1 MNAKTTRWLLLL
13 ALAAFAF
20 ILLFERR
27 TADTDQQAE
36 RAARLF
42 PDWVGSEVTGL
53 DVTRGADLFVRVERT
68 NEQWRLR
75 LPVAY
80 PAAPAGI
87 ERLIGALVELRQRG
101 FLTAQEVVAQTN
113 WAAAFGLEPPAAI
126 VVAHRPNQR
135 LELRLGR
142 HTVLGGQ
149 AYLQV
154 IGRTGL
160 FLIDADFLKALP
172 NSVNE
177 WRDTALVNLSRLEF
191 DRCEVRPGTNG
202 FEVLRDP
209 AQRYWQMTK
218 PLLTR
223 ANTGRLEFL
232 LQQLQLARVS
242 QFVTDDPRADLDPF
256 GLQPP
261 ERELVIGRGTN
272 DLVTLQIG
280 KSPTNAPN
288 LVYLRHLGQ
297 SNVVL
302 APRAAVEPWLAG
314 FREFCD
320 RRLMIFK
327 PEAVER
333 IEARSDEAFALER
346 QTNDSWRIVAPY
358 SAPADRVLVLDM
370 LANLFDLE
378 FLEFEREV
386 VTDFTAYGL
395 NPPRRQYLL
404 KAALTNAPAG
414 PTNPTLAQVDF
425 GNPTGHKLFARRS
438 LENSVVTAVDNG
450 RLPRAAFEL
459 RERRLWNF
467 TTNQIASITVQQ
479 RGQTRRLLR
488 TGPAQWTLGP
498 GASGTINP
506 FSLEEAAYR
515 LGRLRAAVWVA
526 CGEAELTRLGIPA
539 ADHQITVELA
549 PAEKAKPL
557 SLRFGRT
564 SPSGRPYAAVQLE
577 GEPGPLIFECPL
589 DIYEL
594 VLANLSLMPP
604 PAEPPAKP

>member
-13 ALAAFAF
+13 ALAVFAF
-20 ILLFERR
+20 IFFFERR
-27 TADTDQQAE
+27 TASTALK
-36 RAARLF
+36 AARAGLLF
-42 PDWVGSEVTGL
+42 PDLIASEVTGL
-53 DVTRGADLFVRVERT
+53 EVTRGADLFVRVERT

-75 LPVAY
+75 LPMPY

-87 ERLIGALVELRQRG
+87 ERLIGTLVDLRQRNY
-101 FLTAQEVVAQTN
+101 LTAQEVLAQTN

-126 VVAHRPNQR
+126 VVAHTANQR

-142 HTVLGGQ
+142 HTVLGNQ
-149 AYLQV
+149 AYLQL
-154 IGRTGL
+154 IGREGL
-160 FLIDADFLKALP
+160 FVIDTDLLKALP

-177 WRDTALVNLSRLEF
+177 WRDTALVNLGRLEF

-202 FEVLRDP
+202 FEVLRAS

-223 ANTGRLEFL
+223 ANTARLELL
-232 LQQLQLARVS
+232 LQELQLARVN
-242 QFVTDDPRADLDPF
+242 QFVTDDPRADLEPF

-280 KSPTNAPN
+280 KSPTNAPS
-288 LVYLRHLGQ
+288 LVYLRRLAQ

-302 APRAAVEPWLAG
+302 VPRAAVEPWLAG

-327 PEAVER
+327 PEEVER

-346 QTNDSWRIVAPY
+346 QTNGSWRIVAPY
-358 SAPADRVLVLDM
+358 NAPAEGLLVREM
-370 LANLFDLE
+370 LADLADLE

-395 NPPRRQYLL
+395 NPPRRQYIL
-404 KAALTNAPAG
+404 KGALTNTPAG
-414 PTNPTLAQVDF
+414 LTNPTLAQVDF
-425 GNPTGHKLFARRS
+425 GKPSEHKLFARRS

-450 RLPRAAFEL
+450 RLPRSAFEL
-459 RERRLWNF
+459 REQRLWSF

-488 TGPAQWTLGP
+488 TGPAQWTLEP

-506 FSLEEAAYR
+506 FSLEETAYR
-515 LGRLRAAVWVA
+515 LGRLRAERWVA
-526 CGEAELTRLGIPA
+526 CGETELTRFGIPA
-539 ADHQITVELA
+539 LDYQITVELA
-549 PAEKAKPL
+549 PTEKAKPL

-564 SPSGRPYAAVQLE
+564 APSGRPYAAVELE
-577 GEPGPLIFECPL
+577 GQPGPLIFECPL

-594 VLANLSLMPP
+594 VLSNLSLIPR
-604 PAEPPAKP
+604 PAEPKP

>member
-1 MNAKTTRWLLLL
+1 MNAKTTRGLMLL

-20 ILLFERR
+20 IFFFERR

-42 PDWVGSEVTGL
+42 PDLIGSEVTGL
-53 DVTRGADLFVRVERT
+53 DVTRGTNLYVRVERT
-68 NEQWRLR
+68 NEQWRLKA
-75 LPVAY
+75 PVAC

-87 ERLIGALVELRQRG
+87 ERLIGTLVELRQRSY
-101 FLTAQEVVAQTN
+101 LTAQEVLAQTN

-126 VVAHRPNQR
+126 VVARRPNQR

-142 HTVLGGQ
+142 HTLLGSQ
-149 AYLQV
+149 AYVQV
-154 IGRTGL
+154 IGRDGL
-160 FLIDADFLKALP
+160 FAIDAGFLKALP
-172 NSVNE
+172 SSVNE
-177 WRDTALVNLSRLEF
+177 WRDTALANLSGLEF

-209 AQRYWQMTK
+209 THHYWQMTK

-223 ANTGRLEFL
+223 ADTARLDFL
-232 LQQLQLARVS
+232 LHQLQLARVS

-280 KSPTNAPN
+280 KSPANAPN

-302 APRAAVEPWLAG
+302 AARAVVEPWLAS

-320 RRLMIFK
+320 RRLMVFNL
-327 PEAVER
+327 EAVDR
-333 IEARSDEAFALER
+333 IEGRSDEAFALER
-346 QTNDSWRIVAPY
+346 QTNGSWRILAPY
-358 SAPADRVLVLDM
+358 NAPASRLLVLEM
-370 LANLFDLE
+370 LANLADLE

-395 NPPRRQYLL
+395 NPPRRQYIL
-404 KAALTNAPAG
+404 KATLTNAATG
-414 PTNPTLAQVDF
+414 PTNQVLAQVDF
-425 GNPTGHKLFARRS
+425 GNPTGHKFFARRS
-438 LENSVVTAVDNG
+438 LENSVVTAVDYG
-450 RLPRAAFEL
+450 RLPRSAFEV
-459 RERRLWNF
+459 RERQLWNF
-467 TTNQIASITVQQ
+467 TTNQIATITVQQ

-498 GASGTINP
+498 GASGAINP
-506 FSLEEAAYR
+506 LSLEEAAYR
-515 LGRLRAAVWVA
+515 LGRLRAGVWVA
-526 CGEAELTRLGIPA
+526 CGQAELTRFGMPA
-539 ADHQITVELA
+539 VDHQITVELA
-549 PAEKAKPL
+549 PTAKANPL
-557 SLRFGRT
+557 SIRFGRT
-564 SPSGRPYAAVQLE
+564 APSGRPYAAVELE
-577 GEPGPLIFECPL
+577 GQPGPLIFECPL

-594 VLANLSLMPP
+594 VLSDLSLMPP
-604 PAEPPAKP
+604 PAEPARKP